1 MRGEIEPPGQMTA
14 QSALRAVVGGR
25 MLAEVEAAAVM
36 DAIMMGDVTP
46 ALIGGLL
53 TALRMRGETVDEVTG
68 FARVLRKHVQPVVV
82 LDDGVP
88 MVDTCGTGGDA
99 AGTFN
104 ISTTAALVVAGA
116 GVRVAKHGNRSVTSN
131 CGSAD
136 VLEALGVAI
145 ELPGEAVAASIKE
158 AGIGF
163 MFAPA
168 YHPGFR
174 HAGPTRREIGIR
186 TVFNVL
192 GPMTNPAGVRR
203 QIIGVSAPAMARV
216 MAEALANL
224 GSDRVLVVFSPEGLD
239 ELGLEAP
246 SRITEFDREQETV
259 RSYEFGP
266 EDAGLSRAPATALA
280 GGSAEANAQIVRAV
294 LGGEPG
300 PRRDVVLLNA
310 GAALYAAGIAPD
322 IAEGVVLA
330 RKSIDSG
337 AADVSLARFVATTQT
352 LFSAGMGVH

>member
-1 MRGEIEPPGQMTA
+1 MSKTKPAEQMTA
-14 QSALRAVVGGR
+14 QVALRAVVEGQT
-25 MLAEVEAAAVM
+25 LTEVEAAAVM
-36 DAIMMGDVTP
+36 DAIMLGDVTP
-46 ALIGGLL
+46 AQIGALL

-68 FARVLRKHVQPVVV
+68 FARALRTHVQPVHVP
-82 LDDGVP
+82 DDGVP
-88 MVDTCGTGGDA
+88 IVDTCGTGGDG

-116 GVRVAKHGNRSVTSN
+116 GVRVAKHGNRSVTSK

-145 ELPGEAVAASIKE
+145 ELPGDAVAASIND

-174 HAGPTRREIGIR
+174 HAGPSRREIGIR

-203 QIIGVSAPAMARV
+203 QIIGVSAPGMAKI

-224 GSDRVLVVFSPEGLD
+224 GSERVLVVFSPEGLD
-239 ELGLEAP
+239 ELGLGAP
-246 SRITEFDREQETV
+246 SQITEFDRTIGSV
-259 RSYEFGP
+259 RTYQFGP
-266 EDAGLSRAPATALA
+266 EDAGLPRAATADMA
-280 GGSAEANAQIVRAV
+280 GGSADDNAQILRAV
-294 LGGEPG
+294 LGGELG
-300 PRRDVVLLNA
+300 PQRDVVLLNA
-310 GAALYAAGIAPD
+310 GAALYAADVAPD
-322 IAEGVVLA
+322 IAEGVALA

-337 AADVSLARFVATTQT
+337 AAAASLARFVATTQK
-352 LFSAGMGVH
+352 LFSADMGDR